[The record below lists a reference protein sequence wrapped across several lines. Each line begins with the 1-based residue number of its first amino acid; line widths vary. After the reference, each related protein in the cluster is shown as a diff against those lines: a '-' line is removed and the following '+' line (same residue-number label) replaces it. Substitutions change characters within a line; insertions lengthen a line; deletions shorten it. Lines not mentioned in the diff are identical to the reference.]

1 MKHRVAAGGL
11 VERVMPDGV
20 KLVIV
25 RRTRYGDWVLPKGK
39 PDGDETLEQTALRE
53 VKEET
58 GCEARI
64 VGGSYT
70 IEYNV
75 RRVRKVVTFYQMA
88 FVADG
93 FDVDPWEIAQV
104 MWMSPSEALARLT
117 YNTERE
123 IVRSAYPPA
132 AVGAA
137 STPELPSR

>member
-11 VERVMPDGV
+11 VERVMSDEI

-64 VGGSYT
+64 VGRSYT

-75 RRVRKVVTFYQMA
+75 RRMRKVVTFYQMA

-104 MWMSPSEALARLT
+104 AWMSPREAVERLT
-117 YNTERE
+117 YDTERA
-123 IVRSAYPPA
+123 IVRTAYPPG
-132 AVGAA
+132 VSAA
-137 STPELPSR
+137 SAPELPNP